1 MKSMSSPWRMKYF
14 DRDKS
19 IETCAFCEA
28 LKCEDSADNL
38 IIHRGVNAYVILNL
52 YPYTCG
58 HLMVVPY
65 THTKSLALLDE
76 KTQSELMSLTT
87 QAVESLSEIYQPQG
101 FNIGMNLGTAAGAG
115 IAEHLHMH
123 IVPRWGGDA
132 NFISIIG
139 ETRVLPE
146 TLDQTYHRL
155 RETWQR
161 LYPKKNLTH

>member
-1 MKSMSSPWRMKYF
+1 MQSMSSPWRMKYF
-14 DRDKS
+14 NRDKS
-19 IETCAFCEA
+19 IESCAFCEA
-28 LKCEDSADNL
+28 CKCEDSTDNL
-38 IIHRGVNAYVILNL
+38 IVHRGVNAYVILNL
-52 YPYTCG
+52 YPYTSG

-65 THTKSLALLDE
+65 AHTNSLSMLDGPA
-76 KTQSELMSLTT
+76 QSELMALTT
-87 QAVESLSEIYQPQG
+87 QAVELLKVVYHPQG

-146 TLDQTYHRL
+146 TLDQTYHRV
-155 RETWQR
+155 RETWQK
-161 LYPKKNLTH
+161 LYT